1 MSKTH
6 LTLTPTEGVVTQ
18 AASHIFSAYIA
29 AGLVR
34 DGSEDDWIRRSVQEA
49 VRIARRVDA
58 SLISNDEVG

>member
-18 AASHIFSAYIA
+18 SASNIFSAYIA

-49 VRIARRVDA
+49 VRIAKRVDA
-58 SLISNDEVG
+58 ALISNAEMG

>member
-6 LTLTPTEGVVTQ
+6 LTLTPTEGVVAQ
-18 AASHIFSAYIA
+18 AASRIFSAYIT

-49 VRIARRVDA
+49 VRIAKRVDA
-58 SLISNDEVG
+58 ALISNNEVG